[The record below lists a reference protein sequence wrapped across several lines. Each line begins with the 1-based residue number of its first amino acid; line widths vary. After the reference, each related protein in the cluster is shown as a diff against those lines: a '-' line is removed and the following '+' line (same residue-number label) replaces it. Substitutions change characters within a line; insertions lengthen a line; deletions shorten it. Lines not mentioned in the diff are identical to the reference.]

1 VDIARPDLLEKKKK
15 KQLTWIA
22 VGVAAVVLLTLGVSR
37 LKPAAPTVERATV
50 VIDTVRRGE
59 MVREVRGLGTLVP
72 EDIRW
77 IALQTEARVERRVL
91 LPGTI
96 VKPDSVIL
104 ELSNPELENQAQE
117 ADSQARAAE
126 AQLTELKVRL
136 ESQLLDQKAAAAR
149 VEAESK
155 QARLRAD
162 ADDELH
168 KNGLIADIT
177 LKLSQSAAAELE
189 HREKIEHQRLAIA
202 GEAIEAQLKV
212 QQADVENK
220 RAAARLRRSQV
231 EALHLR
237 AGIDGVLQQV
247 PVEVG
252 QRVAAGTNLARVAR
266 PNKLKAEVRIPETQA
281 KDVVEGQKAVVDT
294 RNGFVA
300 GRVIRVDPAVQNGT
314 VTVDIALTG
323 ELPPGARPDLTVDG
337 TIELERLPDA
347 VFVGRPG
354 DGPADEHDR
363 AVPAGEGHERGRA
376 RAGRARPGV
385 GEHDRGQGR
394 ARRGRRGD
402 PVRHLGMGFRG
413 PDPVELKRGSM
424 TTDNALIKLEGLG
437 KVFYTDEV
445 ETHALSDIHLE
456 IKKGEYVAISGPS
469 GCGKSTLLSILGLLD
484 SPTGGSYR
492 LNANSVQDLGAAQ
505 RARIRNREIGFIFQ
519 SFNLIGDLSVYEN
532 VELPLTV
539 PRHARGR
546 AQGAHAQGARARGH
560 GAPRQAPAEP
570 ALGRSAAARRRGAR
584 ARRRALDPAGGRA
597 HREPRLEERRGRH
610 GAAARPAPRRL
621 DDLHGH
627 ARQPLL
633 PPRRAH
639 RPPVRRPRGE
649 RGGGGAGRG
658 RGFGRQ
664 GLIGDDG
671 GIGRTQMAT
680 LTMHED
686 FGAFSSGD
694 EQVDLKSRLL
704 AYERNLI
711 SAALTETGGNQR
723 RAARQLGILP
733 TTLHEKMKRL
743 GLRADVFMPAADAQ
757 EAPASD
763 PSARA

>member
-15 KQLTWIA
+15 KQLTYIG

-162 ADDELH
+162 ADAELH
-168 KNGLIADIT
+168 KSGLIADIT
-177 LKLSQSAAAELE
+177 LKLSQSAAEELE

-281 KDVVEGQKAVVDT
+281 KDVVEGQKATVDT

-347 VFVGRPG
+347 VFVGRPAMG
-354 DGPADEHDR
+354 QPMSTIGLFRLVKGTNE
-363 AVPAGEGHERGRA
+363 AVRVR
-376 RAGRARPGV
+376 V
-385 GEHDRGQGR
+385 GLGQ
-394 ARRGRRGD
+394 AS
-402 PVRHLGMGFRG
+402 VSTI
-413 PDPVELKRGSM
+413 VVK
-424 TTDNALIKLEGLG
+424 EGLDVG
-437 KVFYTDEV
+437 DEV
-445 ETHALSDIHLE
+445 ILSDTS
-456 IKKGEYVAISGPS
+456 AW
-469 GCGKSTLLSILGLLD
+469 D
-484 SPTGGSYR
+484 SADRIR
-492 LNANSVQDLGAAQ
+492 LN
-505 RARIRNREIGFIFQ
+505 
-519 SFNLIGDLSVYEN
+519 
-532 VELPLTV
+532 
-539 PRHARGR
+539 
-546 AQGAHAQGARARGH
+546 
-560 GAPRQAPAEP
+560 
-570 ALGRSAAARRRGAR
+570 
-584 ARRRALDPAGGRA
+584 
-597 HREPRLEERRGRH
+597 
-610 GAAARPAPRRL
+610 
-621 DDLHGH
+621 
-627 ARQPLL
+627 
-633 PPRRAH
+633 
-639 RPPVRRPRGE
+639 
-649 RGGGGAGRG
+649 
-658 RGFGRQ
+658 
-664 GLIGDDG
+664 
-671 GIGRTQMAT
+671 
-680 LTMHED
+680 
-686 FGAFSSGD
+686 
-694 EQVDLKSRLL
+694 
-704 AYERNLI
+704 
-711 SAALTETGGNQR
+711 
-723 RAARQLGILP
+723 
-733 TTLHEKMKRL
+733 
-743 GLRADVFMPAADAQ
+743 
-757 EAPASD
+757 
-763 PSARA
+763 

>member
-15 KQLTWIA
+15 KQLTWIGI
-22 VGVAAVVLLTLGVSR
+22 GVAAVVLLTLGVSR

-162 ADDELH
+162 ADAELH
-168 KNGLIADIT
+168 KSGLIADIT

-212 QQADVENK
+212 QQADVESK
-220 RAAARLRRSQV
+220 RAASRLRRSQV

-266 PNKLKAEVRIPETQA
+266 PDKLKAEIRIPETQA
-281 KDVVEGQKAVVDT
+281 KDVVEGQKATVDT

-314 VTVDIALTG
+314 VTVDIGLTG

-347 VFVGRPG
+347 VFVGRPAMG
-354 DGPADEHDR
+354 QPMSTIGLFRLVKGTNE
-363 AVPAGEGHERGRA
+363 AVRVR
-376 RAGRARPGV
+376 V
-385 GEHDRGQGR
+385 GLGQ
-394 ARRGRRGD
+394 AS
-402 PVRHLGMGFRG
+402 VSTI
-413 PDPVELKRGSM
+413 VVK
-424 TTDNALIKLEGLG
+424 EGLDVG
-437 KVFYTDEV
+437 DEV
-445 ETHALSDIHLE
+445 ILSDTS
-456 IKKGEYVAISGPS
+456 AW
-469 GCGKSTLLSILGLLD
+469 D
-484 SPTGGSYR
+484 SADRIR
-492 LNANSVQDLGAAQ
+492 LN
-505 RARIRNREIGFIFQ
+505 
-519 SFNLIGDLSVYEN
+519 
-532 VELPLTV
+532 
-539 PRHARGR
+539 
-546 AQGAHAQGARARGH
+546 
-560 GAPRQAPAEP
+560 
-570 ALGRSAAARRRGAR
+570 
-584 ARRRALDPAGGRA
+584 
-597 HREPRLEERRGRH
+597 
-610 GAAARPAPRRL
+610 
-621 DDLHGH
+621 
-627 ARQPLL
+627 
-633 PPRRAH
+633 
-639 RPPVRRPRGE
+639 
-649 RGGGGAGRG
+649 
-658 RGFGRQ
+658 
-664 GLIGDDG
+664 
-671 GIGRTQMAT
+671 
-680 LTMHED
+680 
-686 FGAFSSGD
+686 
-694 EQVDLKSRLL
+694 
-704 AYERNLI
+704 
-711 SAALTETGGNQR
+711 
-723 RAARQLGILP
+723 
-733 TTLHEKMKRL
+733 
-743 GLRADVFMPAADAQ
+743 
-757 EAPASD
+757 
-763 PSARA
+763 